1 MNSALQCL
9 ASSVPLTDF
18 FLSKAY
24 EQDINRVNPLG
35 TKGEM
40 SKAYYDLMKEIWSRL
55 GVAHPRDMKQC
66 IQRFA
71 PQFSG
76 YQQHDSQELLAF
88 LLDGLHEDLNRIK
101 EKPYIEYEN
110 GWGAQEAWDIGHK
123 KRNDSIIVDLFQGQL
138 KSRLRCPENDK
149 TYDQYDPFM
158 YLTVPLPVQT
168 KRKIA
173 VTLYKADDF
182 ATPVKYRVTVE
193 RDGRVKD
200 LKVALG
206 ALCGIEAHRL
216 ITVDVHINKFH
227 REFVDKDPLD
237 EILENDHVAAHEIL
251 LQPKK
256 IDTASS
262 ESVASETKPD
272 SSEEEQDEASQLRRV
287 IVYQK
292 INSGGKYIHK
302 EFFSTPL
309 ILSVPAN
316 STYRQ
321 LYKAIITRLSGGE
334 TEMKKPGGVF
344 AQTPS
349 IRVKLDEEHVESAIE
364 DGKIAKE
371 DIEKHKDSPRGEADL
386 EAIKGCLR
394 FDDDTA
400 FEIIAT
406 DHRGDDRDPQP
417 SFANDDVPLNIK
429 DRQTVCCLWP
439 KKHIDYYFNN
449 NPELE
454 VKNDPESWSSK
465 ESKKATLT
473 LDDCLRSYAEEEQLA
488 ETDTW
493 YCGECKKHVQAFK
506 KFSISRV
513 PKILVVHLKR
523 FSYRGQA
530 NRERIDDVVNF
541 PINDFDVSEFV
552 EDKTTNNIYD
562 LFAISNHYGSLG
574 GGHYTAFVRGRDDI
588 TQWYRCDDSNVSR
601 CDASSICTE
610 AAYVLFYVRKD
621 VEWPAF
627 QEVVVEEKKKKEDS
641 EDDADEYDDAD
652 DEYEDEDNNKEEDT
666 TMDVTADATEVNPT
680 ASDPDEDVDVDAV
693 TARVSNLEI
702 SS

>member
-1 MNSALQCL
+1 
-9 ASSVPLTDF
+9 
-18 FLSKAY
+18 
-24 EQDINRVNPLG
+24 
-35 TKGEM
+35 
-40 SKAYYDLMKEIWSRL
+40 
-55 GVAHPRDMKQC
+55 
-66 IQRFA
+66 
-71 PQFSG
+71 
-76 YQQHDSQELLAF
+76 
-88 LLDGLHEDLNRIK
+88 
-101 EKPYIEYEN
+101 
-110 GWGAQEAWDIGHK
+110 
-123 KRNDSIIVDLFQGQL
+123 
-138 KSRLRCPENDK
+138 
-149 TYDQYDPFM
+149 
-158 YLTVPLPVQT
+158 
-168 KRKIA
+168 
-173 VTLYKADDF
+173 
-182 ATPVKYRVTVE
+182 
-193 RDGRVKD
+193 
-200 LKVALG
+200 
-206 ALCGIEAHRL
+206 
-216 ITVDVHINKFH
+216 
-227 REFVDKDPLD
+227 
-237 EILENDHVAAHEIL
+237 
-251 LQPKK
+251 
-256 IDTASS
+256 
-262 ESVASETKPD
+262 
-272 SSEEEQDEASQLRRV
+272 
-287 IVYQK
+287 
-292 INSGGKYIHK
+292 
-302 EFFSTPL
+302 L

-321 LYKAIITRLSGGE
+321 LYKTIITRLSGGE
-334 TEMKKPGGVF
+334 TEMKKAGGVF

-364 DGKIAKE
+364 DGRIAKE
-371 DIEKHKDSPRGEADL
+371 DIEKHKDSPREEADN

-400 FEIIAT
+400 FEIIPT

-417 SFANDDVPLNIK
+417 HYFNDDVPLNIK
-429 DRQTVCCLWP
+429 ERQTVCCLWP

-454 VKNDPESWSSK
+454 VKNDPESWSNK

-552 EDKTTNNIYD
+552 EDKSTNNVYD

-574 GGHYTAFVRGRDDI
+574 GGHYTAFVRGRDDT

-601 CDASSICTE
+601 CDVSSICTE

-641 EDDADEYDDAD
+641 EDDADEYDDAE
-652 DEYEDEDNNKEEDT
+652 DEYEEEDNNKESEGTAMEVT
-666 TMDVTADATEVNPT
+666 TEATEVQPIG
-680 ASDPDEDVDVDAV
+680 SDPDVDSV